1 MLTGENISK
10 IYRRGRE
17 EVKALQEVS
26 FSINSG
32 EMVGIMGPSG
42 SGKTSLMNILGLLDT
57 PDRGRLSINNCYV
70 DEMSE
75 REKLQT
81 RREVVGF
88 IYQDFLLVNSMTAL
102 QNVML
107 PLYFAGK
114 DIFRERASNLLERVG
129 LGQRLHHLPS
139 QLSGGEMQR
148 VAIARAIANDPEV
161 VLADEPTG
169 NLDSVS
175 SEGIL
180 NLFHEINKE
189 GKTIIIVTHNIELA
203 KELPRILHLRDGKLL
218 TGDEA
223 LATQ

>member
-1 MLTGENISK
+1 LLTGENISK

-88 IYQDFLLVNSMTAL
+88 IYQDFLLVKSMTAL

-114 DIFRERASNLLERVG
+114 DIFRKRASDLLERVG

>member
-88 IYQDFLLVNSMTAL
+88 IYQDFLLVKSMTAL

-114 DIFRERASNLLERVG
+114 DIFRKRASDLLERVG